1 MASLNRSN
9 ATAARGARPL
19 PPRLYT
25 ATTPRGQAPALP
37 RLQIPAGLP
46 RVQTSNLPASSGG
59 DQAAREQSRETHNLG
74 LSIVTTRPSTLAV
87 PAAGTGGSSGQQLVG
102 QLEQL
107 NLSSAVTPTVRA
119 TSASA
124 MATTTIATTA
134 TATATATAPA
144 AAAAAAAT
152 TPAAADDDEE
162 EYALSD
168 DNIRVMRKLGEG
180 SVGTVH
186 KIEYIPRG
194 KIMARK
200 LMAVY
205 PDEAN
210 HRQIVRELRLLKQ
223 CQSPYIVKYYG
234 AYFSADDDGQSIAI
248 CMEYC
253 AGGSLESVYKRVAR
267 LNAHIGEGVL
277 GKVAVA
283 MLNGL
288 VHLHTYKVIHRD
300 VKPSN
305 ILLTGRGEIKLCDF
319 GVSGEL
325 VDSIAQTFVGTS
337 YYMAPERIQGDRYA
351 VQSDIWSLGLSLIE
365 ASQNQFPFPP
375 PGHPQLSVIELLEYI
390 IHMPVPGMDP
400 KRFSPDCCDFVRQ
413 CLIKDPSLRPTPAQ
427 LLKHPFIVASAAKRL
442 DLKSWIEQVWG
453 AKK

>member
-25 ATTPRGQAPALP
+25 ATTPRGQVPALP
-37 RLQIPAGLP
+37 LLHIPAAGPRP
-46 RVQTSNLPASSGG
+46 RVQTSNLPALSTGGG
-59 DQAAREQSRETHNLG
+59 DHAAREQSREMHNQA
-74 LSIVTTRPSTLAV
+74 LSIVTRPAESAS
-87 PAAGTGGSSGQQLVG
+87 PAPGQQLAG

-107 NLSSAVTPTVRA
+107 SLTP
-119 TSASA
+119 ASA
-124 MATTTIATTA
+124 RAGSVGSGSSSSNAT
-134 TATATATAPA
+134 A
-144 AAAAAAAT
+144 AAAAAAA
-152 TPAAADDDEE
+152 DDEE
-162 EYALSD
+162 EYALCD
-168 DNIRVMRKLGEG
+168 ANIKVMRKLGEG

-186 KIEYIPRG
+186 KIEYLPAR

-223 CQSPYIVKYYG
+223 CQSPYIVKFYG
-234 AYFSADDDGQSIAI
+234 AYCSTDDDGQSIAI

-253 AGGSLESVYKRVAR
+253 EGGSLESVYKRVDR
-267 LNAHIGEGVL
+267 LRGHIGEGVL

-283 MLNGL
+283 VLNGL
-288 VHLHTYKVIHRD
+288 VHLHASKVIHRD

-351 VQSDIWSLGLSLIE
+351 VQSD
-365 ASQNQFPFPP
+365 
-375 PGHPQLSVIELLEYI
+375 V
-390 IHMPVPGMDP
+390 
-400 KRFSPDCCDFVRQ
+400 
-413 CLIKDPSLRPTPAQ
+413 
-427 LLKHPFIVASAAKRL
+427 
-442 DLKSWIEQVWG
+442 
-453 AKK
+453 